1 VAPCAKVVANAMP
14 VDEID
19 VALDHFLEEGRN
31 MGKVVVQASMSL
43 DGFIADTNDQV
54 GPLFDWYGNGEVEFT
69 GSDPN
74 MVFHVSRA
82 SAKYLGTAWSNVAV
96 DVIGRRLFDL
106 TNGWHGRPAV
116 GEAVFV
122 VTHEP
127 PTDWPFPDAPF
138 SFVTEG
144 VQSAVAQAQAFAG
157 DKDVSL
163 SAGNLAGQAFR
174 AGLIDEVRIDLVPVV
189 FGSGV
194 RYFGNYDESR
204 LLLEDPDVVQG
215 DRVTHLHYRVR
226 K

>member
-1 VAPCAKVVANAMP
+1 
-14 VDEID
+14 
-19 VALDHFLEEGRN
+19 

-54 GPLFDWYGNGEVEFT
+54 GPLFDWYGNGDVKFF

-74 MVFHVSRA
+74 MVFHVSQV
-82 SAKYLGTAWSNVAV
+82 SANYLDTAWSNVAV

-127 PTDWPFPDAPF
+127 PTDWHYPGAENF

-144 VQSAVAQAQAFAG
+144 IEAAVARAQEIAG
-157 DKDVSL
+157 GKNVGVA
-163 SAGNLAGQAFR
+163 AGTIARQCLA
-174 AGLIDEVRIDLVPVV
+174 AGLLDEVAVDLVPVV
-189 FGSGV
+189 MGQG
-194 RYFGNYDESR
+194 RPYFGELSDGHPY
-204 LLLEDPDVVQG
+204 LLGDPTTIIQG
-215 DRVTHLHYRVR
+215 ERVTHLVFPVG
-226 K
+226 KG

>member
-1 VAPCAKVVANAMP
+1 
-14 VDEID
+14 
-19 VALDHFLEEGRN
+19 
-31 MGKVVVQASMSL
+31 MGKVIVQASMSL

-54 GPLFDWYGNGEVEFT
+54 GPLFDWFDNGDVEFS
-69 GSDPN
+69 GSDPS
-74 MVFHVSRA
+74 MVFHISRA
-82 SAKYLGTAWSNVAV
+82 SADYLRAAWSNIAV

-106 TNGWHGRPAV
+106 TNGWNGRPAV

-138 SFVTEG
+138 SFVTDG

-163 SAGNLAGQAFR
+163 TAGNLVGQALR
-174 AGLIDEVRIDLVPVV
+174 AGLVDELRIDLVPVV

-194 RYFGNYDESR
+194 RYFGNYDESTM
-204 LLLEDPDVVQG
+204 LLEDPEIVQG
-215 DRVTHLHYRVR
+215 DRVTHLHYRIR